1 MIKTLDH
8 IIIAVSNLDKAEESY
23 TKIFGSPSVWKGEH
37 KEYGTINCLFN
48 FQNTYFELLAAKG
61 EGLGASLV
69 EHSLK
74 EKGEGLIGIVFGTND
89 INKSRKKL
97 IDKGFLVGDIS
108 SGEGT
113 NFKDRSIRKW
123 KNLFL
128 PPELT
133 RGLFS
138 FLIQHT
144 HGSLQTQNV
153 YSSSAVNKLDHLVIN
168 TSDADGFIKIYK
180 DVFDIR
186 LALDRYVKEWKSRI
200 LFFRFNKTTIEV
212 IEKKNDE
219 TSDDSLWGLCWEV
232 KDIGK
237 THKRLLKEGVKVS
250 EIKNGIKA
258 NTLVATI
265 ESHTHNIPTLLIEHL
280 DKRND

>member
-168 TSDADGFIKIYK
+168 TSNADGFIKIYK

-250 EIKNGIKA
+250 EIKKGIKA

-280 DKRND
+280 DKSND

>member
-113 NFKDRSIRKW
+113 NFKDKSIRKW

-153 YSSSAVNKLDHLVIN
+153 YSSSTVNKLDHLVIN

-200 LFFRFNKTTIEV
+200 LFFRFIKTTIEV

-280 DKRND
+280 DKSND

>member
-153 YSSSAVNKLDHLVIN
+153 YSSSTVNKLDHLVIN

-280 DKRND
+280 DKSND

>member
-8 IIIAVSNLDKAEESY
+8 IIIAVSNLDNAEESY

-168 TSDADGFIKIYK
+168 TSNADGFIKIYK

-186 LALDRYVKEWKSRI
+186 LALDRYVEEWKSRI

-250 EIKNGIKA
+250 EIKKGIKA

-280 DKRND
+280 DKSND

>member
-23 TKIFGSPSVWKGEH
+23 TKIFGLPSVWKGEH

-144 HGSLQTQNV
+144 HGSLQIQNV
-153 YSSSAVNKLDHLVIN
+153 YSSSTVNKLDHLVIN

-265 ESHTHNIPTLLIEHL
+265 ESHIHNIPTLLIEHL

>member
-74 EKGEGLIGIVFGTND
+74 KKGEGLIGIVFGTND

-153 YSSSAVNKLDHLVIN
+153 YSSSTVNKLDHLVIN

-219 TSDDSLWGLCWEV
+219 TSDDTLWGLCWEV
-232 KDIGK
+232 QDIGK

-280 DKRND
+280 DKSND

>member
-113 NFKDRSIRKW
+113 NFKDKSIRKW

-144 HGSLQTQNV
+144 HGSLQTQNI
-153 YSSSAVNKLDHLVIN
+153 YSSSTVNKLDHLVVN

-237 THKRLLKEGVKVS
+237 THKRLLKEGVNVS

-280 DKRND
+280 DKSND

>member
-144 HGSLQTQNV
+144 HGSLQTQNI
-153 YSSSAVNKLDHLVIN
+153 YSSSTVNKLDHLVIN

-219 TSDDSLWGLCWEV
+219 TSDDTLWGLCWEV

-280 DKRND
+280 DKSND

>member
-113 NFKDRSIRKW
+113 NFKDRSTRKW

-153 YSSSAVNKLDHLVIN
+153 YSSSTVNKLDHLVIN

-280 DKRND
+280 DKSND

>member
-108 SGEGT
+108 FGEGT

-144 HGSLQTQNV
+144 HGSLQTPNV

-200 LFFRFNKTTIEV
+200 LFFRFNKTTVEV

-280 DKRND
+280 DKSND

>member
-8 IIIAVSNLDKAEESY
+8 IIIAVSNLDKAEKSY

-168 TSDADGFIKIYK
+168 TSNADGFIKIYK

-250 EIKNGIKA
+250 EIKKGIKA

-280 DKRND
+280 DKSND

>member
-108 SGEGT
+108 SGEGM

-153 YSSSAVNKLDHLVIN
+153 YSSSTVNKLDHLVIN

>member
-113 NFKDRSIRKW
+113 NFKDKSIRKW

-144 HGSLQTQNV
+144 HGSLQTQNI
-153 YSSSAVNKLDHLVIN
+153 YSSSTVNKLDHLVVN

-258 NTLVATI
+258 NTLVTTI

-280 DKRND
+280 DKSND

>member
-8 IIIAVSNLDKAEESY
+8 IIIAVSNLDKAEENY

-168 TSDADGFIKIYK
+168 TSNADGFIKIYK

-250 EIKNGIKA
+250 EIKKGIKA

-280 DKRND
+280 DKSND

>member
-168 TSDADGFIKIYK
+168 TSNADGFIKIYK

-200 LFFRFNKTTIEV
+200 LFFRFNKTNIEV

-250 EIKNGIKA
+250 EIKKGIKA

-280 DKRND
+280 DKSND

>member
-69 EHSLK
+69 EHALK

-113 NFKDRSIRKW
+113 NFKDKSIRKW

-153 YSSSAVNKLDHLVIN
+153 YSSSTVNKLDHLVIN

-258 NTLVATI
+258 STLVATI

-280 DKRND
+280 DKSND

>member
-113 NFKDRSIRKW
+113 NFKDKSIRKW

-144 HGSLQTQNV
+144 HGSLQTQNI
-153 YSSSAVNKLDHLVIN
+153 YSSSTVNKLDHLVVN

-280 DKRND
+280 DKSND

>member
-74 EKGEGLIGIVFGTND
+74 KKGEGLIGIVFGTND

-144 HGSLQTQNV
+144 HGSLQTQNI
-153 YSSSAVNKLDHLVIN
+153 YSSSTVNKLDHLVIN

-219 TSDDSLWGLCWEV
+219 TSDDTLWGLCWEV
-232 KDIGK
+232 QDIGK

-280 DKRND
+280 DKSND

>member
-23 TKIFGSPSVWKGEH
+23 TKIFGLPSVWKGEH

-144 HGSLQTQNV
+144 HGSLQTPNV
-153 YSSSAVNKLDHLVIN
+153 YSSSGVNKLDHLVIN

-280 DKRND
+280 DKSND

>member
-74 EKGEGLIGIVFGTND
+74 KKGEGLIGIVFGTND

-144 HGSLQTQNV
+144 HGSLQTQNI
-153 YSSSAVNKLDHLVIN
+153 YSSSTVNKLDHLVIN

-219 TSDDSLWGLCWEV
+219 TSDDTLWGLCWEV

-280 DKRND
+280 DKSND

>member
-113 NFKDRSIRKW
+113 NFKDKSIRKW

-153 YSSSAVNKLDHLVIN
+153 YSSSTVNKLDHLVIN

-258 NTLVATI
+258 STLVATI

-280 DKRND
+280 DKSND

>member
-144 HGSLQTQNV
+144 HGSLQTQNI
-153 YSSSAVNKLDHLVIN
+153 YSSSTVNKLDHLVIN

-232 KDIGK
+232 QDIGK

-280 DKRND
+280 DKSND